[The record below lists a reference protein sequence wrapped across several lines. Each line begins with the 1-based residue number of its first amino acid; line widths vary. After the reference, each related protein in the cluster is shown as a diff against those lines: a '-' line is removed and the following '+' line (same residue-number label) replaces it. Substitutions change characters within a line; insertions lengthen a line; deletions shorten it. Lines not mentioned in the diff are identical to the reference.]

1 MSRNVNIKIR
11 EKHLCYGTELGRHGR
26 RIRRAVLQPGL
37 ISGLATVQAQ
47 LSQDQA
53 PANDRH
59 LRQTGECLA

>member
-1 MSRNVNIKIR
+1 MSIKVNIKVWK
-11 EKHLCYGTELGRHGR
+11 EQLCYGPEVGKHGSRIGR
-26 RIRRAVLQPGL
+26 IILQLGL

-47 LSQDQA
+47 FGQDQA